1 MQVYSFKKLRQS
13 NFATNKYEKHR
24 ELNLKMESTYYF
36 VQKNI
41 NEIASFEFCQEK

>member
-1 MQVYSFKKLRQS
+1 MYSVKKLLQS
-13 NFATNKYEKHR
+13 NFATNKYENHR

-36 VQKNI
+36 MQKII